1 MTINCVPLLLLIL
14 IQLTEAISVWFSCL
28 CRHLNWTL
36 KSLKLCYARDEG
48 HLPLKSFTPELSFPH
63 SSLELLLEG

>member
-1 MTINCVPLLLLIL
+1 MAINCVPLLQLFCSH
-14 IQLTEAISVWFSCL
+14 LTEAFSVWFSCL

-36 KSLKLCYARDEG
+36 KSLKLGYARDEE

-63 SSLELLLEG
+63 SSLDLLLEG

>member
-1 MTINCVPLLLLIL
+1 MPINCVLLLLL
-14 IQLTEAISVWFSCL
+14 LVSIQFTELFCFL

-36 KSLKLCYARDEG
+36 KSLKLCYAHDEE

>member
-1 MTINCVPLLLLIL
+1 MTVNCVLLLMIL
-14 IQLTEAISVWFSCL
+14 VQFTELFCFWVSFL

-36 KSLKLCYARDEG
+36 KSLKLSYARDEE

-63 SSLELLLEG
+63 SSLDLLLEG